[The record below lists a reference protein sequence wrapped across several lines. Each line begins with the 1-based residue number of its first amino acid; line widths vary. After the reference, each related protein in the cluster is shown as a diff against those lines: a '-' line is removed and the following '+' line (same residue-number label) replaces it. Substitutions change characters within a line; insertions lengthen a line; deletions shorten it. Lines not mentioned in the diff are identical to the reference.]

1 MGNTALSKKTSD
13 VTKDITGTA
22 GHMQLW
28 QIRKGV
34 SKETKEPISIFTFDK
49 NDLLSKDRPGGPITD
64 RSLQEQIYQIMLRD
78 MQVMKESSCGG
89 VLKIIEIVE
98 ESKNALAFIAE
109 PVICSIA
116 DTLNNFRDIPGGI
129 SVHQDFFDSSGVVSE
144 MEISRG
150 LVQLVEGL
158 QVLHTVKNR
167 LHLNINPESVM
178 ITPEGQ
184 WKLCSFGFSLAF
196 EIGEHSRV
204 ASPYFL
210 NQSAASP
217 YMRLLPDLRYCG
229 PEMTEGGYNPP
240 SVRYLTTAEDIFR

>member
-98 ESKNALAFIAE
+98 ES
-109 PVICSIA
+109 
-116 DTLNNFRDIPGGI
+116 
-129 SVHQDFFDSSGVVSE
+129 
-144 MEISRG
+144 
-150 LVQLVEGL
+150 
-158 QVLHTVKNR
+158 
-167 LHLNINPESVM
+167 
-178 ITPEGQ
+178 
-184 WKLCSFGFSLAF
+184 
-196 EIGEHSRV
+196 
-204 ASPYFL
+204 
-210 NQSAASP
+210 
-217 YMRLLPDLRYCG
+217 
-229 PEMTEGGYNPP
+229 
-240 SVRYLTTAEDIFR
+240 